1 MEAGLSHV
9 QIQDLGRWTS
19 SSMVL
24 KYEGGDAAARQT
36 AAKGGEDLGCLRPW
50 AVQSVVAS
58 SALGIQTPS
67 SVASAWLASTSS

>member
-1 MEAGLSHV
+1 MEARLSHV

-36 AAKGGEDLGCLRPW
+36 AAE
-50 AVQSVVAS
+50 AVR
-58 SALGIQTPS
+58 I
-67 SVASAWLASTSS
+67 